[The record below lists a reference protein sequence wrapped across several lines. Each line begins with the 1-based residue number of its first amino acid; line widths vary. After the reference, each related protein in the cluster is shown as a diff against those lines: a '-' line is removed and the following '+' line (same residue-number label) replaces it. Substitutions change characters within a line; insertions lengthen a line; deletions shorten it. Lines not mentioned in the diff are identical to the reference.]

1 MKEEPLF
8 CFLLPAEGETSMF
21 HISTSRGGRQPHQ
34 VLCLKDMHSLV
45 LKRLLRGL
53 VEVGPSH
60 QENEIYQGVGEWAG
74 GGIIAKRSAVL
85 PEVCIAL

>member
-8 CFLLPAEGETSMF
+8 CFLLPAEGETSLF
-21 HISTSRGGRQPHQ
+21 HISTSMGGRQPHQ
-34 VLCLKDMHSLV
+34 VLCLRYAFSCFK
-45 LKRLLRGL
+45 KAFEGL

-60 QENEIYQGVGEWAG
+60 QENEIYQRVGEQAD

-85 PEVCIAL
+85 PEECVTL